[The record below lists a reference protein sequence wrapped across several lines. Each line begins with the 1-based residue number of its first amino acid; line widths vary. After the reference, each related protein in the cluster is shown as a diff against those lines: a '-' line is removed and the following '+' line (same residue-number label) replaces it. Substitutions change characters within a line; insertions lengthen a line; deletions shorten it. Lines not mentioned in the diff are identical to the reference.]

1 MILIVA
7 RGELLSSGHPPDKIA
22 PVGSQDLPQGQDFVY
37 KLLLVLLL
45 PQGEDLARSPV
56 SASLASTLS
65 SRWGDSG

>member
-7 RGELLSSGHPPDKIA
+7 RGEFLSGGHPPDKIA
-22 PVGSQDLPQGQDFVY
+22 PVGGQDLAQGEDLVY
-37 KLLLVLLL
+37 KLLLLLL

-65 SRWGDSG
+65 SRCGDSG

>member
-22 PVGSQDLPQGQDFVY
+22 PVGGQDQDQDLVY
-37 KLLLVLLL
+37 KLLLLLLL

-65 SRWGDSG
+65 SRCGDSG